1 MLAPLPLDAG
11 ERSAWLRLCTARGLK
26 PAALRALLGVFGLP
40 QNVLAQPFAALAA
53 TAGNEAAQAVLA
65 APAPRFADEVE
76 ALHAWCAAPG
86 NALVTL
92 ADPAYPPRLLTLPD
106 PPPLLYVQGRFDLL
120 HARSVAVV
128 GSRSATPQALEDA
141 ARFARAFAAAGVTVV
156 SGLALG
162 VDGAAHRGALDA
174 CGGTIAVVGTG
185 ADLVYPR
192 AHHAL
197 AAQLAQ
203 RGAIV
208 SEWPLGTPA
217 RSANF
222 PQRNRLIAALVEGV
236 VVVEAAMR
244 SGSLITARLANE
256 MGRDVFALPGSIHAP
271 LTRGCHGLIKQGAQL
286 VESPEEVLESLGVL
300 RPGAQAPQGVRAGG
314 HMRGHTRGRERAR
327 VATAAHRATPCAT
340 PNDSPRSSG
349 AGPPASLGPD
359 ALRLL
364 DALGHAPAT
373 LEILAARTDMP
384 EAALQGALLRLELAG
399 QLNSLPGGWFVRATP
414 P

>member
-1 MLAPLPLDAG
+1 
-11 ERSAWLRLCTARGLK
+11 LRLATARGLK
-26 PAALRALLGVFGLP
+26 PAALRALLGAFGLP

-53 TAGNEAAQAVLA
+53 TAGHDAAWAVLA
-65 APAPRFADEVE
+65 PPAPDFARQLEILDD
-76 ALHAWCAAPG
+76 WCAAPG

-92 ADPAYPPRLLTLPD
+92 ADPVYPPRLLAMPD
-106 PPPLLYVQGRFDLL
+106 PPPLLYVQGRIDLL
-120 HARSVAVV
+120 HARSLAVV

-141 ARFARAFAAAGVTVV
+141 ARFAHAFAQAGIAVV

-162 VDGAAHRGALDA
+162 VDGAAHQGALDER
-174 CGGTIAVVGTG
+174 GGTLAVIGTG
-185 ADLVYPR
+185 ADLVYPS
-192 AHHAL
+192 AHRAL

-271 LTRGCHGLIKQGAQL
+271 LARGCHRLIKQGAQL
-286 VESPEEVLESLGVL
+286 VESPQEVLDSLGVET
-300 RPGAQAPQGVRAGG
+300 PANSTTEGA
-314 HMRGHTRGRERAR
+314 RERNAKPPPNTR
-327 VATAAHRATPCAT
+327 ERNADSQPRNTGATVQTASRTDEIQTPRGT
-340 PNDSPRSSG
+340 S
-349 AGPPASLGPD
+349 PD

-364 DALGHAPAT
+364 DALGYAPAT
-373 LEILAARTDMP
+373 LEMLAVRTDMP
-384 EAALQGALLRLELAG
+384 EAVLQSTLLQLELAG
-399 QLNSLPGGWFVRATP
+399 LLNSLPGGWFVKATP
-414 P
+414 R